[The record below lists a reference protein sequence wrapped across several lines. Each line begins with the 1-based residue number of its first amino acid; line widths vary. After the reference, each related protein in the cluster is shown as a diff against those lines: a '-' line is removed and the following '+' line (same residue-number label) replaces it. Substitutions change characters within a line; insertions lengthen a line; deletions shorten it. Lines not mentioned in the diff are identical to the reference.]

1 MKPILA
7 TLFILFFSIQLSA
20 TEKKDTIRVLFI
32 GNSYIYYNNLAQ
44 MISLIS
50 DSLDTKLIC
59 TKSTIGSA
67 TLGEHWNGLRG
78 LKSKELI
85 TKNKYQVVVIQDNSM
100 YPIEHKDSVL
110 YYGSK
115 FCSLIKSTG
124 AKPFLYNTWARKK
137 TPETQAQI
145 NEVYKILAT
154 EQDATSVLVGDSWAL
169 AMQMKPDIELFHFDG
184 SHPSYPGTF

>member
-1 MKPILA
+1 MKLILA
-7 TLFILFFSIQLSA
+7 TLCILFFSLQLSA

-85 TKNKYQVVVIQDNSM
+85 T
-100 YPIEHKDSVL
+100 
-110 YYGSK
+110 
-115 FCSLIKSTG
+115 
-124 AKPFLYNTWARKK
+124 
-137 TPETQAQI
+137 
-145 NEVYKILAT
+145 
-154 EQDATSVLVGDSWAL
+154 
-169 AMQMKPDIELFHFDG
+169 LFF
-184 SHPSYPGTF
+184 SS